1 MTKSTTSS
9 SGTGYGSRKSSADV
23 TAPLLQQTCNEESRS
38 SSTTVRGD
46 TNEIVGPRH
55 DEYDETK
62 KGSVNFTLRYN
73 FDKNALVVNIASA
86 TNLSPK
92 KDNHHGG
99 RRTSHDGNNPP
110 SLLDP
115 YIKLQLLPE
124 KQHKVK
130 TRVVRN
136 TLNPIYDEEFTFY
149 GLSYNQLQ
157 STTLHFAVIAF
168 DRYSRDE
175 IIGEIICP
183 LHTMDLSESDKQAS
197 VSMELMNRNSKV
209 SWSDTMTGVF

>member
-1 MTKSTTSS
+1 MTKSA
-9 SGTGYGSRKSSADV
+9 SGCGYGSRKGSTEAS
-23 TAPLLQQTCNEESRS
+23 APLLQQSMYDSTLST
-38 SSTTVRGD
+38 SSTISEPPEMVSNVNAT
-46 TNEIVGPRH
+46 PRH

-73 FDKNALVVNIASA
+73 FDKNALVVNIVSA
-86 TNLSPK
+86 TNLTPK
-92 KDNHHGG
+92 KDHGF
-99 RRTSHDGNNPP
+99 RQSSPDGNSPP

-157 STTLHFAVIAF
+157 STTLHFAAIAF
-168 DRYSRDE
+168 DRFSRDE

-183 LHTMDLSESDKQAS
+183 LHTMDLSETDKQAS
-197 VSMELMNRNSKV
+197 VNMELMNRSSKV
-209 SWSDTMTGVF
+209 SLLSIQ